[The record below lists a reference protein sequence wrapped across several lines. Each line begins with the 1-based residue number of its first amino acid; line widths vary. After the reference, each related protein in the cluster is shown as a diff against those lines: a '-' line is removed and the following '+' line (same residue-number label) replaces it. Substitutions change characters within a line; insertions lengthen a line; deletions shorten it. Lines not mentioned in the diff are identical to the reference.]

1 MTLIGLVRVTSNTR
15 EVELQHNALQAT
27 CSRVHEEPAAQTRL
41 IQNRPHL
48 LAALN
53 DINDGDLLV
62 LTRVRFL
69 ARTSIDGLGALI
81 DLVDRGI
88 AVRVLG
94 GMGAGD
100 HSEPSFFL
108 TQCREIADLRQNLW
122 TDRIKAELKA
132 SQESGSP
139 VGRPRLVTHA
149 QRNEIITRRGRR
161 ESIRSIALAVEV
173 SVGTVHNVLTQRT

>member
-1 MTLIGLVRVTSNTR
+1 MTLLGLVRVTSNTR

-27 CSRVHEEPAAQTRL
+27 CSRVYDEPAAQTRL
-41 IQNRPHL
+41 IENRPHL
-48 LAALN
+48 LRALN
-53 DINDGDLLV
+53 DIDDGHMLV

-69 ARTSIDGLGALI
+69 AQTSIDGLGVLV

-88 AVRVLG
+88 AVRVLS
-94 GMGAGD
+94 GMGEGD

-122 TDRIKAELKA
+122 TDRIKAGLKA

-139 VGRPRLVTHA
+139 IGRPRLVTHT
-149 QRNEIITRRGRR
+149 QRNEIITRRGRG
-161 ESIRSIALAVEV
+161 ESIRSIALAVEL
-173 SVGTVHNVLTQRT
+173 SVGTVHNVLTQPT